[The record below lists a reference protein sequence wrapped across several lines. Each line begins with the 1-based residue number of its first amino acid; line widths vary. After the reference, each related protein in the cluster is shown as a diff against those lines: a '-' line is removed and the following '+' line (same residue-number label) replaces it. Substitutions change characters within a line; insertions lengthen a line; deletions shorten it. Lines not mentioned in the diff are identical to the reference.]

1 MRRTPIRT
9 LLAAAALLALAL
21 PTACTAPP
29 ERPAAGDAEV
39 VLRTTAG
46 DIRLLLDGRTPRHRD
61 NFLGLVR
68 TGFFDSLLFHR
79 VIAGF
84 MIQSG
89 DPDSRHAAPGAP
101 LGEADAGYTLPAEI
115 LYPALAHTRG
125 ALAAARTGDDT
136 NPGRRSSG
144 SQFYLVWGRTFAD
157 DELQALARRTGTPQ
171 PDSLRRLYATLGGTP
186 HLDGQYTV
194 FGRVAEGLDAVEAI
208 QRAPTT
214 GRWPT
219 SGSSRP
225 RSSANRAPR
234 PPQRRRPNVPV
245 ASARN
250 RRPPSPRSP
259 KRTLPKPRLRRL
271 RTPKTDPGDDPRDR
285 RQTDRAGDELRALPR
300 RCGRPPDGARYRPHA
315 RAGRLHGRTCGH
327 RRAAVGPK
335 TNKIVCDLQISS
347 DRRS

>member
-1 MRRTPIRT
+1 MRKTPIRT
-9 LLAAAALLALAL
+9 LLAAAALLALTL

-208 QRAPTT
+208 QRAAT
-214 GRWPT
+214 GPDDRPLADIRILSAAILREPGAPASAAAEAERPGGERAESQT
-219 SGSSRP
+219 SEPPVTETNASEAAASEAPNPENRP
-225 RSSANRAPR
+225 RR
-234 PPQRRRPNVPV
+234 
-245 ASARN
+245 
-250 RRPPSPRSP
+250 
-259 KRTLPKPRLRRL
+259 
-271 RTPKTDPGDDPRDR
+271 
-285 RQTDRAGDELRALPR
+285 
-300 RCGRPPDGARYRPHA
+300 
-315 RAGRLHGRTCGH
+315 
-327 RRAAVGPK
+327 
-335 TNKIVCDLQISS
+335 
-347 DRRS
+347 

>member
-9 LLAAAALLALAL
+9 LLAAAALLALTL

-115 LYPALAHTRG
+115 LDPALAHTRG

-208 QRAPTT
+208 QRAAT
-214 GRWPT
+214 GPDDRPLADIRILSAAILREPGAPASAAAEAERPGGERAESQT
-219 SGSSRP
+219 SEPPVTETNASEAAAPETPNPENRP
-225 RSSANRAPR
+225 RR
-234 PPQRRRPNVPV
+234 
-245 ASARN
+245 
-250 RRPPSPRSP
+250 
-259 KRTLPKPRLRRL
+259 
-271 RTPKTDPGDDPRDR
+271 
-285 RQTDRAGDELRALPR
+285 
-300 RCGRPPDGARYRPHA
+300 
-315 RAGRLHGRTCGH
+315 
-327 RRAAVGPK
+327 
-335 TNKIVCDLQISS
+335 
-347 DRRS
+347 

>member
-9 LLAAAALLALAL
+9 LLAAAALLALTL

-46 DIRLLLDGRTPRHRD
+46 DSRLLLDGRTPRHRD
-61 NFLGLVR
+61 NVLGLVR

-89 DPDSRHAAPGAP
+89 DPDSRHVAPGAP

-208 QRAPTT
+208 QRAAT
-214 GRWPT
+214 GPDDRPLADIRILSAAILREPGAPASAAAEAERPGGERAESQT
-219 SGSSRP
+219 SEPPVTETNASEAAAPETPNPENRP
-225 RSSANRAPR
+225 RR
-234 PPQRRRPNVPV
+234 
-245 ASARN
+245 
-250 RRPPSPRSP
+250 
-259 KRTLPKPRLRRL
+259 
-271 RTPKTDPGDDPRDR
+271 
-285 RQTDRAGDELRALPR
+285 
-300 RCGRPPDGARYRPHA
+300 
-315 RAGRLHGRTCGH
+315 
-327 RRAAVGPK
+327 
-335 TNKIVCDLQISS
+335 
-347 DRRS
+347 

>member
-9 LLAAAALLALAL
+9 LLAAAALLALTL

-208 QRAPTT
+208 QRAAT
-214 GRWPT
+214 GPDDRPLADIRILSAAILREPGAPASAAAEAERPGGERAESQT
-219 SGSSRP
+219 SEPPVTETNASEAAASEAPNPENRP
-225 RSSANRAPR
+225 RR
-234 PPQRRRPNVPV
+234 
-245 ASARN
+245 
-250 RRPPSPRSP
+250 
-259 KRTLPKPRLRRL
+259 
-271 RTPKTDPGDDPRDR
+271 
-285 RQTDRAGDELRALPR
+285 
-300 RCGRPPDGARYRPHA
+300 
-315 RAGRLHGRTCGH
+315 
-327 RRAAVGPK
+327 
-335 TNKIVCDLQISS
+335 
-347 DRRS
+347 